1 MIRMIGRGFWL
12 TLGVVLG
19 VGGYRKAARLAR
31 AVSPVR
37 PTARDAS
44 WTAQPAET
52 APGATTAQVSWT
64 AGTAVKAALVRGIRA
79 GAGFARDV
87 REGMRIYRLSYRREA
102 PTLGGHRATKDWA
115 FAEGEFPDEV
125 KDGR

>member
-12 TLGVVLG
+12 TLGAVLG

-31 AVSPVR
+31 AVTPVR
-37 PTARDAS
+37 PTARAAS
-44 WTAQPAET
+44 WTGQPAGT
-52 APGATTAQVSWT
+52 APGATTARVSWT
-64 AGTAVKAALVRGIRA
+64 AGTALTAGLVRGTRA

-87 REGMRIYRLSYRREA
+87 REGMRIYRLSHRREA
-102 PTLGGHRATKDWA
+102 PTLERHRATKDWA
-115 FAEGEFPDEV
+115 FAEGEFPDED

>member
-12 TLGVVLG
+12 TLGAVLG

-37 PTARDAS
+37 PTAPARS
-44 WTAQPAET
+44 WTASPAET
-52 APGATTAQVSWT
+52 AQRTTTVRASWAAWT
-64 AGTAVKAALVRGIRA
+64 AGLVRGARA
-79 GAGFARDV
+79 SAGFARDV

-102 PTLGGHRATKDWA
+102 PTLGRHRATQDWA